1 MHTQLYNVL
10 PPGVTTQSQSHLR
23 SQTSHLS
30 NTPLIYSHY
39 YPNDTVSQS
48 THQHHHHHHHQQ
60 QQHRE
65 LSQITTTTPPP
76 QTGAGAAPS
85 NYIENV
91 PIIENYQL
99 SNESRH
105 VTDTDSLFPTV
116 APYTTNS
123 LSTPSSLSSS
133 SSSSTSIS
141 SSTLMP
147 ETAIDYNNRGHL
159 NYALS
164 YLSNQTSNN
173 KNFINSNSYHSL
185 NRLQQINSSKE
196 SISANHLKLLY
207 PQCYVTPPTLNE
219 DLLDTSQSIGSCDT
233 SVANIWPQSIISA
246 QYSTNFLSS
255 YSTGMAAAAAA
266 AAVAVHST
274 SFDYTQPS
282 MMLSPS
288 GSNTTQLCRHL
299 NDRHLGNIS
308 NNNNDN
314 NNNSNICNKTT
325 GRIKSTNY
333 LTSTPISSH
342 VNVNSHIS
350 ETNFP
355 LPTYSSVSTSS
366 CLPSATCELYNI
378 PQHILSNRLSMN
390 QHIASTTLTS
400 VPTGEVRNLI
410 NNELYYCQW
419 IDPVPTIPGSIP
431 KPCSRVFDSVTE
443 IVNHITLEHVGGPE
457 QLDHTCYWKDC
468 IRDGKPFK
476 AKYKLV
482 NHIRVHTG
490 EKPFPC
496 PFSGCMKVFA
506 RSENLKI
513 HKRTHTGEKPFVCEF
528 EGCDRRFANSSD
540 RKKHMHVHMNDKP
553 YFCRFK
559 GCDKSYTHPSSLRKH
574 LRVHYLSPN
583 DALNPT
589 DYDTHSNSSDTINNN
604 NNISDNNQLN
614 TNDSRTCTR
623 TNNMNMTEVLTRES
637 HNSVNPTNYFY
648 PMMNRDNVDCLRN
661 NNCTG
666 NSTTTNHNNN
676 NNNCTSTMN
685 KLRKKTQD
693 SPIHTSGILLRKASR
708 KRHYSTRNEY
718 DSESFTHV
726 NTTTTTNITNSSIN
740 IRSPSSKDF
749 MSQLAAV
756 VCGPTEKEFKSQRNN
771 LNYNEFQGTIQQHSE
786 NISQFRNDTF
796 MWGQLDN
803 ELPITNN
810 RNNNYK
816 KTNTNL
822 SYLSSNHNIDPFLSN
837 SRMYSSLNFGQSLST
852 LSQITP
858 SSPTDII
865 TQHEMNIDS
874 VKRKSDLL
882 NLNRSYELHNNV
894 ISNNNNSNPYVNLHH
909 QQHEEQMDH
918 LQHSTSQ
925 YALNEYT
932 QNLFHAN
939 DFLMETQKNF
949 GLIKHPYYHTQ
960 LEQQQQQQQRQG
972 SYCFLP
978 LSHQYHSDSQ
988 QPQESQHFQRQ
999 QMNSSPKLYNN
1010 LYSLETNLLYPCND
1024 NNNNNSANS
1033 QSIHNLQ
1040 QHQKQLTSENLLTQ
1054 QSQQHSVYSETSHQS
1069 NSTDSDL
1076 ENSSIL
1082 FKTNL
1087 SANNSFINNNNNNN
1101 SNGNNNNNSITSCTG
1116 NILSTINNDHNNLSI
1131 TNVPVI
1137 STPTIITSCET
1148 SSSTI
1153 SLFSQFNENKLKEN
1167 LKVNNNSTDLSLSET
1182 LTCGVQFP
1190 VTNSLSNW
1198 LSLNN
1203 RNGISV
1209 TNYLGWSML
1218 NNDKTMITSNINNN
1232 TDELTHH
1239 SLDNNNSN
1247 QTDRINSIDRIPST
1261 VNHQMKCCENFDN
1274 IPLSNNNNNDNN
1286 NSFLNND
1293 NEKDVS
1299 NQCTFTKNKIKDSI
1313 ISPYNSNCAFS
1324 YICNP
1329 TDEHK
1334 LYDKEEND
1342 QRNKIIEHKN
1352 DYIDNYYS
1360 SSSSSSSSTIIDCIN
1375 NSSSLCSMINNSVI
1389 HGNINNTNAGTTSLS
1404 LTTTTITTNANN
1416 DHNNNDN
1423 NDT

>member
-10 PPGVTTQSQSHLR
+10 PPGVNTQSQSHLR
-23 SQTSHLS
+23 SQASHLS

-48 THQHHHHHHHQQ
+48 SHQHHHHHQ

-76 QTGAGAAPS
+76 QPGAGAAPS
-85 NYIENV
+85 NYVANV

-105 VTDTDSLFPTV
+105 VTDTNSLFPTI

-123 LSTPSSLSSS
+123 LSTPSSLSS

-164 YLSNQTSNN
+164 YLSNQTSND
-173 KNFINSNSYHSL
+173 KNFINSNSHHSL

-219 DLLDTSQSIGSCDT
+219 GLLDTSQSIGSCDT

-288 GSNTTQLCRHL
+288 RSNTTQLCRYL
-299 NDRHLGNIS
+299 NDRHLGN
-308 NNNNDN
+308 N
-314 NNNSNICNKTT
+314 NNNSNICNKTI
-325 GRIKSTNY
+325 GRTKSINY
-333 LTSTPISSH
+333 LTSTPISSQ

-355 LPTYSSVSTSS
+355 LSTYSSVSTSSS
-366 CLPSATCELYNI
+366 CLPSATCELYNV

-390 QHIASTTLTS
+390 QHVASTTLTS
-400 VPTGEVRNLI
+400 IPTGEVRNSI

-589 DYDTHSNSSDTINNN
+589 DYDTHSNSSDTTNNN
-604 NNISDNNQLN
+604 NNNNDNNQLN

-623 TNNMNMTEVLTRES
+623 INNMNMTEFLTRES
-637 HNSVNPTNYFY
+637 HNSVNTTNYFY

-661 NNCTG
+661 TDYTG
-666 NSTTTNHNNN
+666 NNTTTTTTQNNN
-676 NNNCTSTMN
+676 NNNCISTLN
-685 KLRKKTQD
+685 KMRKKTQN
-693 SPIHTSGILLRKASR
+693 SPIQTSDFSLRKASR

-726 NTTTTTNITNSSIN
+726 NTDTTTNITNSSIN

-756 VCGPTEKEFKSQRNN
+756 VCGPTEKEFKFQRNN
-771 LNYNEFQGTIQQHSE
+771 LNYNEFQETIQQHAE

-803 ELPITNN
+803 DLPMTNN
-810 RNNNYK
+810 RNNNNK

-822 SYLSSNHNIDPFLSN
+822 SYLSSNHNNIDPFLSS

-865 TQHEMNIDS
+865 AQHEMNMDS
-874 VKRKSDLL
+874 VKMKSDLL

-894 ISNNNNSNPYVNLHH
+894 INNSNSNPYGNLHH

-918 LQHSTSQ
+918 LQHSSSQ

-939 DFLMETQKNF
+939 DLLMETQKNL
-949 GLIKHPYYHTQ
+949 GLIKHPYYYTQ
-960 LEQQQQQQQRQG
+960 QQQQQQQQRQG
-972 SYCFLP
+972 PYCFLP
-978 LSHQYHSDSQ
+978 SSHQYHSDNQQSQ
-988 QPQESQHFQRQ
+988 ETQHFQRQ
-999 QMNSSPKLYNN
+999 QMNSSPKSCNN
-1010 LYSLETNLLYPCND
+1010 LYSLDTNLLYTC
-1024 NNNNNSANS
+1024 NNNS
-1033 QSIHNLQ
+1033 QSMHNLQ
-1040 QHQKQLTSENLLTQ
+1040 PNHKHLTSDHLLIQ
-1054 QSQQHSVYSETSHQS
+1054 QSQQHSIYSETSHQS

-1087 SANNSFINNNNNNN
+1087 SANNSFINNNNNN
-1101 SNGNNNNNSITSCTG
+1101 SNSITSCTG
-1116 NILSTINNDHNNLSI
+1116 NILSTINNDHHHNNNLSM

-1148 SSSTI
+1148 NSSTI
-1153 SLFSQFNENKLKEN
+1153 SLFNCKDSQLNENKLKGHLEG
-1167 LKVNNNSTDLSLSET
+1167 NNNSNNSNSNNSNNNNNNNSNSTDLSLSEP

-1232 TDELTHH
+1232 IDELPHH
-1239 SLDNNNSN
+1239 SLDNNNHH
-1247 QTDRINSIDRIPST
+1247 QIDEINNIDCIPST
-1261 VNHQMKCCENFDN
+1261 VHHQMKCCENFDN
-1274 IPLSNNNNNDNN
+1274 IPLSNNNNNNDNG
-1286 NSFLNND
+1286 FLNND
-1293 NEKDVS
+1293 TEKDQS

-1313 ISPYNSNCAFS
+1313 ISPYISNCTFS
-1324 YICNP
+1324 YICNL
-1329 TDEHK
+1329 DEHK
-1334 LYDKEEND
+1334 LHNKEEND
-1342 QRNKIIEHKN
+1342 KRNKIIEHKN
-1352 DYIDNYYS
+1352 EYIDNYYS
-1360 SSSSSSSSTIIDCIN
+1360 SSSSSTIIDCVN
-1375 NSSSLCSMINNSVI
+1375 NSSTLCSMINNSVI
-1389 HGNINNTNAGTTSLS
+1389 HGNPNNSTAGPTPSLS
-1404 LTTTTITTNANN
+1404 PTTNTIANN
-1416 DHNNNDN
+1416 DNDN
-1423 NDT
+1423 SNNK

>member
-10 PPGVTTQSQSHLR
+10 PPGVNTQSQSHLR

-48 THQHHHHHHHQQ
+48 THQHHHHHHHHQ

-299 NDRHLGNIS
+299 NDRHLGNNS

-513 HKRTHTGEKPFVCEF
+513 HKRTHTV
-528 EGCDRRFANSSD
+528 
-540 RKKHMHVHMNDKP
+540 
-553 YFCRFK
+553 Y
-559 GCDKSYTHPSSLRKH
+559 
-574 LRVHYLSPN
+574 
-583 DALNPT
+583 
-589 DYDTHSNSSDTINNN
+589 
-604 NNISDNNQLN
+604 
-614 TNDSRTCTR
+614 
-623 TNNMNMTEVLTRES
+623 
-637 HNSVNPTNYFY
+637 
-648 PMMNRDNVDCLRN
+648 
-661 NNCTG
+661 
-666 NSTTTNHNNN
+666 
-676 NNNCTSTMN
+676 
-685 KLRKKTQD
+685 KLRLK
-693 SPIHTSGILLRKASR
+693 
-708 KRHYSTRNEY
+708 
-718 DSESFTHV
+718 
-726 NTTTTTNITNSSIN
+726 
-740 IRSPSSKDF
+740 
-749 MSQLAAV
+749 
-756 VCGPTEKEFKSQRNN
+756 
-771 LNYNEFQGTIQQHSE
+771 
-786 NISQFRNDTF
+786 
-796 MWGQLDN
+796 
-803 ELPITNN
+803 
-810 RNNNYK
+810 
-816 KTNTNL
+816 
-822 SYLSSNHNIDPFLSN
+822 
-837 SRMYSSLNFGQSLST
+837 
-852 LSQITP
+852 
-858 SSPTDII
+858 
-865 TQHEMNIDS
+865 
-874 VKRKSDLL
+874 
-882 NLNRSYELHNNV
+882 
-894 ISNNNNSNPYVNLHH
+894 
-909 QQHEEQMDH
+909 
-918 LQHSTSQ
+918 
-925 YALNEYT
+925 
-932 QNLFHAN
+932 
-939 DFLMETQKNF
+939 
-949 GLIKHPYYHTQ
+949 LI
-960 LEQQQQQQQRQG
+960 
-972 SYCFLP
+972 
-978 LSHQYHSDSQ
+978 
-988 QPQESQHFQRQ
+988 
-999 QMNSSPKLYNN
+999 
-1010 LYSLETNLLYPCND
+1010 
-1024 NNNNNSANS
+1024 
-1033 QSIHNLQ
+1033 
-1040 QHQKQLTSENLLTQ
+1040 
-1054 QSQQHSVYSETSHQS
+1054 
-1069 NSTDSDL
+1069 
-1076 ENSSIL
+1076 
-1082 FKTNL
+1082 
-1087 SANNSFINNNNNNN
+1087 
-1101 SNGNNNNNSITSCTG
+1101 
-1116 NILSTINNDHNNLSI
+1116 
-1131 TNVPVI
+1131 
-1137 STPTIITSCET
+1137 
-1148 SSSTI
+1148 
-1153 SLFSQFNENKLKEN
+1153 
-1167 LKVNNNSTDLSLSET
+1167 LSET
-1182 LTCGVQFP
+1182 ETER
-1190 VTNSLSNW
+1190 NRKSN
-1198 LSLNN
+1198 
-1203 RNGISV
+1203 G
-1209 TNYLGWSML
+1209 
-1218 NNDKTMITSNINNN
+1218 D
-1232 TDELTHH
+1232 
-1239 SLDNNNSN
+1239 
-1247 QTDRINSIDRIPST
+1247 
-1261 VNHQMKCCENFDN
+1261 
-1274 IPLSNNNNNDNN
+1274 
-1286 NSFLNND
+1286 
-1293 NEKDVS
+1293 
-1299 NQCTFTKNKIKDSI
+1299 
-1313 ISPYNSNCAFS
+1313 
-1324 YICNP
+1324 
-1329 TDEHK
+1329 
-1334 LYDKEEND
+1334 
-1342 QRNKIIEHKN
+1342 
-1352 DYIDNYYS
+1352 
-1360 SSSSSSSSTIIDCIN
+1360 
-1375 NSSSLCSMINNSVI
+1375 
-1389 HGNINNTNAGTTSLS
+1389 
-1404 LTTTTITTNANN
+1404 
-1416 DHNNNDN
+1416 
-1423 NDT
+1423 